1 MWEMSEKSQ
10 LFGTDN
16 LSLKKK
22 FCVKTIGST
31 KKKQQQQYSKRKV
44 SKDGA
49 QRAWL
54 NSVKLQIGKDTHI
67 TIFSKLV

>member
-1 MWEMSEKSQ
+1 MSEKSQ

-31 KKKQQQQYSKRKV
+31 KKQQQQQYSKRKV

-49 QRAWL
+49 QRA
-54 NSVKLQIGKDTHI
+54 
-67 TIFSKLV
+67 